1 MNDIIKVSINI
12 AIACKTMEWCGMI
25 TTWLRIPMKCL
36 YHPCT
41 MHLSWDVD
49 CPNKI
54 FSQFIY
60 YRGATELNSNSM
72 AYESSPSTITE
83 WLFDNAPA
91 FDKHLV

>member
-1 MNDIIKVSINI
+1 
-12 AIACKTMEWCGMI
+12 MI
-25 TTWLRIPMKCL
+25 TTWLRIPVKCL
-36 YHPCT
+36 YHLCT

-60 YRGATELNSNSM
+60 HHSATELNSNSM

-83 WLFDNAPA
+83 LFFDNAPA
-91 FDKHLV
+91 FDKHLCELNTMESLSSFCGIFLWYLGY